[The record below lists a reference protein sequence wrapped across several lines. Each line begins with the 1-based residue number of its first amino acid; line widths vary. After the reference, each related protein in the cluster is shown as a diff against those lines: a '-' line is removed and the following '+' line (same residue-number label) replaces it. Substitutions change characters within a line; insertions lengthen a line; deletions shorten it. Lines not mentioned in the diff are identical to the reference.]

1 MAEVKYESIGTQTLS
16 ADLRDKSW
24 TQQISF
30 RQSSNLEGHQ
40 LVWCDDN
47 EVTQN
52 AENDI
57 TLTKLRDAVNYTKLF
72 NDVSSCRR
80 YIEQTSDTTTFL
92 VCAVNMAFSLIPQV
106 HELRN
111 VKSIYIH
118 SNGKSLDSSQTL
130 ANFSKVRQG
139 GKY

>member
-1 MAEVKYESIGTQTLS
+1 MSEVKHVSISTQTVS

-24 TQQISF
+24 THQIPF
-30 RQSSNLEGHQ
+30 RQRPNLEGYQ

-52 AENDI
+52 AENSI
-57 TLTKLRDAVNYTKLF
+57 TLTKLRDIVNYTQLF
-72 NDVSSCRR
+72 NDISSCRR

-106 HELRN
+106 HELKN
-111 VKSIYIH
+111 IKLIYIH
-118 SNGKSLDSSQTL
+118 SNGKSPDSSQIL
-130 ANFSKVRQG
+130 ANFRR
-139 GKY
+139 